1 MSEQASSFQAFGFD
15 RDPFETTIADEEIAS
30 QYAIVGRDE
39 QEYRLNQF
47 VEKAIRDPDHMKKRL
62 IFGDYGTGKSHHLI
76 KLRNSIREGVELDG
90 EEHEAIAVYLGNLG
104 LSIRHLYEKIVE
116 EIKESAPEL
125 SEYID
130 DLPSVEPESSVDEAY
145 EFEKLRDNIIEN
157 IRKIVRTAREDHD
170 YRCVYL
176 FIDEA
181 EDIANA
187 DEEKVQPFVRAFL
200 HLVNELNS
208 SGIHML
214 LGFSQGARMKI
225 TSYDEDEDSLGNAL
239 MERFQG
245 GEIYLGHLSEEDVK
259 EMLIDRMDHHRT
271 SNLGSIVPIAE
282 ETVSVVTELT
292 GGHPREILRIYSEAL
307 QFAAEIDSDRIDGD
321 AIVYALTGFKSFV
334 REEDILSQEGI
345 TSLKKALDDVHPDA
359 RDDFE
364 RLQGRL
370 IGEGEAVPAKAF
382 SDGVADALLSPITIE
397 GEETNEIRVL
407 EQRERHGQYSYLL
420 SESAREFL
428 FGDAGGEGTEL
439 QQLDLQAS
447 SAPEKYQKH
456 LSRGLG
462 LALQEDGHGNLH
474 KDPVSKAIE
483 RYEFSLYLI
492 DMRRGDARR
501 DQTVALGV
509 YNGQEIP
516 QELVSLYVEAMEE
529 NGASFGVL
537 VKQNQQY
544 SAEANKYL
552 SGLTDRQRQRFKD
565 RIIEI
570 DLTTD
575 LRDSFI
581 YGRLLAIGDP
591 ETDADEEVNESQLVD
606 QLGIVSQLES
616 LFEEEILPY
625 PESVHRK
632 VIDNL
637 EKRSDSSVT
646 IGDLRD
652 ELGLKDYEL
661 NSDIMSGLQ
670 AQNLVAK
677 DSHRWTYPDVEDDH
691 PPWYE
696 VYKEINEAGPL
707 TVHEIQERLASKFA
721 FDCPSGDENA
731 MLQWYLDQLQR
742 QNYVKPDT
750 ADRDGKT
757 VDVYTVV
764 SVSEQYNE
772 ELGRAKER
780 LDVADKLYD
789 RADELGVSDAN
800 SYENKISDLRTR
812 LDKYDEIFNPE
823 HTDLNGVRS
832 LIDEIVELEEDIES
846 AVKDAEEQII
856 GEAKNLRDH
865 KIDDLQRK
873 INDSDVTGSF
883 STRLDDLNDELR
895 EYREELEELIGNEK
909 YVRLKK
915 RTDQIRG
922 NVEDIE
928 TEVEKITG
936 LKTKCT
942 EKYSDIKD
950 NQRTAES
957 EVEKIAQQNSKRSDL
972 ESKLSTLGS
981 HLDNYQDSYNDGD
994 FEEALDILEQDAAP
1008 LAKEIGRE
1016 AREIVN
1022 DQNSYLDQL
1031 DEYEQ
1036 QAEATDDNERRVEA
1050 LNLIEKAREETK
1062 SGNFAEVPI
1071 LIDDI
1076 EDLLE
1081 GPSPREVFLTR
1092 LREADGDLGDVVE
1105 KSDLSINEA
1114 FNFLRKTYGDEVT
1127 GIRAELRS
1135 GDD

>member
-1 MSEQASSFQAFGFD
+1 MSEQGSSFQTFGFD

-47 VEKAIRDPDHMKKRL
+47 VEKAILDPDHMKKRL

-76 KLRNSIREGVELDG
+76 KLRNSIREGVEVEG

-116 EIKESAPEL
+116 EIKDSAPEL
-125 SEYID
+125 GSYID
-130 DLPSVEPESSVDEAY
+130 ELPSVEPESSVDEAY
-145 EFEKLRDNIIEN
+145 EFEKLRDNIIDN
-157 IRKIVRTAREDHD
+157 TRKIVRTAREDHG

-187 DEEKVQPFVRAFL
+187 DEDKVQPFVRAFL

-225 TSYDEDEDSLGNAL
+225 TNYDDEGDSLGNAL

-245 GEIYLGHLSEEDVK
+245 GEIYLGHLSEDDVK
-259 EMLIDRMDHHRT
+259 EMLTDRMDHHRT
-271 SNLGSIVPIAE
+271 SNSGSLTPIAE
-282 ETVSVVTELT
+282 ETVSVVAELA

-307 QFAAEIDSDRIDGD
+307 QFAAEVDSDRIDGD

-334 REEDILSQEGI
+334 REEDILSQEAI
-345 TSLKKALDDVHPDA
+345 TSLKKALDEVHPDA

-370 IGEGEAVPAKAF
+370 IGEGEAVPEKAF
-382 SDGVADALLSPITIE
+382 SEGVADALLSPITVE
-397 GEETNEIRVL
+397 GEETSELRVL

-420 SESAREFL
+420 SEAVREFL

-462 LALQEDGHGNLH
+462 LSIQETGHGNLH
-474 KDPVSKAIE
+474 KDSINKALD

-516 QELVSLYVEAMEE
+516 QELVSLYVEAMEDK
-529 NGASFGVL
+529 GASFGVL

-544 SAEANKYL
+544 SAEANKYI
-552 SGLTDRQRQRFKD
+552 SGLTDRQRQKLKD
-565 RIIEI
+565 RVIEI

-581 YGRLLAIGDP
+581 YGRLLALGDP
-591 ETDADEEVNESQLVD
+591 ETDADEEVNEGRLVEQLD
-606 QLGIVSQLES
+606 IVPQLES

-625 PESVHRK
+625 PESIHRK
-632 VIDNL
+632 VIDKL
-637 EKRSDSSVT
+637 EERSDSSVT

-677 DSHRWTYPDVEDDH
+677 DSHRWTYPDVENDH
-691 PPWYE
+691 PPWHE
-696 VYKEINEAGPL
+696 VYKQINESGPL
-707 TVHEIQERLASKFA
+707 TVNEIQERLASKFA
-721 FDCPSGDENA
+721 FDCPGGDENS
-731 MLQWYLDQLQR
+731 MLQWYLDHLQR
-742 QNYVKPDT
+742 QNYVEPDT
-750 ADRDGKT
+750 DNRDGKT
-757 VDVYTVV
+757 IDVYTVV
-764 SVSEQYNE
+764 SVSDQYNE
-772 ELGRAKER
+772 ELGRAKDR
-780 LDVADKLYD
+780 LDTAEGLYE
-789 RADELGVSDAN
+789 RADDLDVSSAN
-800 SYENKISDLRTR
+800 SYENTLNDLQAR
-812 LDKYDEIFNPE
+812 LEKYDEIFNPE
-823 HTDLNGVRS
+823 HNDLNGVRG

-846 AVKDAEEQII
+846 AVEDAEEQII

-865 KIDDLQRK
+865 RIDDLQRE
-873 INDSDVTGSF
+873 INESDVTGSF
-883 STRLDDLNDELR
+883 STRLDELDEKLR
-895 EYREELEELIGNEK
+895 EYREELDELINNEK
-909 YVRLKK
+909 HVRLKT
-915 RTDQIRG
+915 RTDEING
-922 NVEDIE
+922 
-928 TEVEKITG
+928 EVENIENNVDEITG
-936 LKTKCT
+936 LKTRCT
-942 EKYSDIKD
+942 EKYSDVRDKQSAAEKEVKD
-950 NQRTAES
+950 IS
-957 EVEKIAQQNSKRSDL
+957 QQNAKRSDL
-972 ESKLSTLGS
+972 ESKLSTLGGY
-981 HLDNYQDSYNDGD
+981 LKEYQDEYNNGD
-994 FEEALDILEQDAAP
+994 FEEALNTLDEEAEP
-1008 LAKEIGRE
+1008 LADEIKRNAG
-1016 AREIVN
+1016 EIVS
-1022 DQNSYLDQL
+1022 DQSSYLDQL
-1031 DEYEQ
+1031 DDLEK
-1036 QAEATDDNERRVEA
+1036 QAESADDKDRRVNA
-1050 LNLIEKAREETK
+1050 LNLIEDAREETN
-1062 SGNFAEVPI
+1062 SGNFAEIPI
-1071 LIDDI
+1071 MIEDI
-1076 EDLLE
+1076 GDLLE
-1081 GPSPREVFLTR
+1081 GPSPREVFLSD
-1092 LREADGDLGDVVE
+1092 LREADGNFGEVIE
-1105 KSDLSINEA
+1105 NSELSVGEA
-1114 FNFLRKTYGDEVT
+1114 FSFLRKTYGDEVSA
-1127 GIRAELRS
+1127 IQAEFRS
-1135 GDD
+1135 GGD

>member
-1 MSEQASSFQAFGFD
+1 MSEQASSFQAFNFD

-39 QEYRLNQF
+39 QEYRLSQF

-76 KLRNSIREGVELDG
+76 KLRNSIRGGVEIDG

-104 LSIRHLYEKIVE
+104 LSIRHLYEKIAE
-116 EIKESAPEL
+116 EIKDSAPGL
-125 SEYID
+125 REYID

-157 IRKIVRTAREDHD
+157 LRKIVRTAREDHG

-187 DEEKVQPFVRAFL
+187 DEEKVQPFIRAFL

-225 TSYDEDEDSLGNAL
+225 TSYDEGEDSLGNAL

-245 GEIYLGHLSEEDVK
+245 GEIYLGHLSEDDVK
-259 EMLIDRMDHHRT
+259 EMLIDRMDHNRT
-271 SNLGSIVPIAE
+271 SNLGSLTPIAE

-307 QFAAEIDSDRIDGD
+307 QFAAGVDSDRIDGD

-334 REEDILSQEGI
+334 REEDILSQEAI
-345 TSLKKALDDVHPDA
+345 TSLKKALNDVHPDA

-370 IGEGEAVPAKAF
+370 IGEGEAVSAKAF
-382 SDGVADALLSPITIE
+382 SDGVADALLSPITVQ
-397 GEETNEIRVL
+397 GEETNELRIL
-407 EQRERHGQYSYLL
+407 EQRERHGRYSYLL

-439 QQLDLQAS
+439 QQLDLQADG
-447 SAPEKYQKH
+447 APEKYQKY

-462 LALQEDGHGNLH
+462 IALQETGHGNLH
-474 KDPVSKAIE
+474 KDPINKALD

-492 DMRRGDARR
+492 DMKRGDARR

-509 YNGQEIP
+509 YNGQEVP
-516 QELVSLYVEAMEE
+516 QELVSLYVEAMDKK
-529 NGASFGVL
+529 GASFCAL

-544 SAEANKYL
+544 SAEANKFL
-552 SGLTDRQRQRFKD
+552 SELTNRQRQQYKD
-565 RIIEI
+565 RVIEI

-581 YGRLLAIGDP
+581 YGRLLALGDP
-591 ETDADEEVNESQLVD
+591 ETDADEEVNQNRLVEELD
-606 QLGIVSQLES
+606 VVSQLES
-616 LFEEEILPY
+616 LFKAEILPY
-625 PESVHRK
+625 PESNHRK
-632 VIDNL
+632 VIDKL
-637 EKRSDSSVT
+637 EERSDSALT
-646 IGDLRD
+646 ISDLRD
-652 ELGLKDYEL
+652 ELGLKDFEL
-661 NSDIMSGLQ
+661 NSDIIGGLR

-677 DSHRWTYPDVEDDH
+677 DGQRWTYPDVENDH

-696 VYKEINEAGPL
+696 VYKEINESGPL
-707 TVHEIQERLASKFA
+707 TVNEIQERLASRFA

-731 MLQWYLDQLQR
+731 MLQWYLDHLQR
-742 QNYVKPDT
+742 QKYVETDT
-750 ADRDGKT
+750 VNRGGKT

-764 SVSEQYNE
+764 SVSDQYNE
-772 ELGRAKER
+772 ELGRAKDR
-780 LDVADKLYD
+780 LAAAKELYE
-789 RADELGVSDAN
+789 RADEIDVSDAN
-800 SYENKISDLRTR
+800 SFQNTIDDLRAR
-812 LDKYDEIFNPE
+812 LNKYDEIFNPE
-823 HTDLNGVRS
+823 HTDLNDVRS

-846 AVKDAEEQII
+846 AVEDAEEQII
-856 GEAKNLRDH
+856 GGAKNLRDH
-865 KIDDLQRK
+865 KIDDLQRE
-873 INDSDVTGSF
+873 ISESEVTGSF
-883 STRLDDLNDELR
+883 STRLDDLSEELI
-895 EYREELEELIGNEK
+895 EYREELDELIDNK
-909 YVRLKK
+909 HYARLKT
-915 RTDQIRG
+915 RTDEIRE

-928 TEVEKITG
+928 KDIEKITG
-936 LKTKCT
+936 LKTRCT
-942 EKYSDIKD
+942 NKYSDVKD
-950 NQRTAES
+950 KQATVEN

-972 ESKLSTLGS
+972 ESKLSTLDDR
-981 HLDNYQDSYNDGD
+981 LNDYQDEYNNGD
-994 FEEALDILEQDAAP
+994 FEEALDILERDAAP
-1008 LAKEIGRE
+1008 LAEEIEGE
-1016 AREIVN
+1016 AREVVT
-1022 DQNSYLDQL
+1022 DQTSYLGQL
-1031 DEYEQ
+1031 DDYEQ
-1036 QAEATDDNERRVEA
+1036 QAESTDDKERRVEA
-1050 LNLIEKAREETK
+1050 IELIETAREETK
-1062 SGNFAEVPI
+1062 SGNFAEVPV
-1071 LIDDI
+1071 LINDI

-1081 GPSPREVFLTR
+1081 GPSPREVFLAE
-1092 LREADGDLGDVVE
+1092 LREVDGNFGELVE
-1105 KSDLSINEA
+1105 NGELSVSEA
-1114 FNFLRKTYGDEVT
+1114 FNFLRKTYGDEIT
-1127 GIRAELRS
+1127 SIQAELRS